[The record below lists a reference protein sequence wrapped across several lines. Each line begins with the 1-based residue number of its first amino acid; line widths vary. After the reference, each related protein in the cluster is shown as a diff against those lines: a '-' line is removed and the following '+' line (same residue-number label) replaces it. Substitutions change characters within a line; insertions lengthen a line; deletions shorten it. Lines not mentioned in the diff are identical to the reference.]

1 MSELSPADSDLLSN
15 LFSATVA
22 ALTAK
27 IKGGKASAG
36 DLKNAIQ
43 LLKDNG
49 VTCEVKKANP
59 FDRLKEDLPFKSADQ
74 Q

>member
-1 MSELSPADSDLLSN
+1 MSELSEADADLLGN

-43 LLKDNG
+43 LLKDNNI
-49 VTCEVKKANP
+49 TCEVKKANP
-59 FDRLKEDLPFKSADQ
+59 FDRLKETLPFKSETQ
-74 Q
+74 